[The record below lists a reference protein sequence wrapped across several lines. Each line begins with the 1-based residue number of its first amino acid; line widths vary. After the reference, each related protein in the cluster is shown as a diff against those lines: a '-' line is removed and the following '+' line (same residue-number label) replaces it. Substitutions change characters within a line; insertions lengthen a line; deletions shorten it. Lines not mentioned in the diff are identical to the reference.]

1 MVNTSYQVPWF
12 VQLYFSACS
21 SVHFKCSLPNDP
33 EIPDSARAA
42 SWAETASRSRRCWQA
57 AHAYGAALLGGF
69 AFQHRGAAV
78 PLAAA
83 CSAPGFSCSPEWV
96 SLSCA
101 LCVQGARLKPSFSHV
116 EWVHAVWPAPWLLVV
131 DVRGGVAGCSVVGVF
146 SEAVSSQPVKP
157 GQKWLSACCQ
167 PCRRNYWLN
176 LFLRIFCSGCAVV
189 MPVTLL
195 RNKLELRISL
205 RLGECLQFGV
215 PMFSS
220 VFYWKQQSLNKNSF
234 HSTAEFMQ
242 A

>member
-157 GQKWLSACCQ
+157 EQKWLSACCQ
-167 PCRRNYWLN
+167 PCRRNYWLTESV
-176 LFLRIFCSGCAVV
+176 LKDFLQWMCRSNASHT
-189 MPVTLL
+189 P
-195 RNKLELRISL
+195 
-205 RLGECLQFGV
+205 
-215 PMFSS
+215 
-220 VFYWKQQSLNKNSF
+220 
-234 HSTAEFMQ
+234 AE
-242 A
+242 